1 MLWGAV
7 GFCEVLWDAV
17 RCCERDAV
25 RCCEVLSCGVEE
37 QLQLSAQG
45 LDKTDLVNTQS

>member
-1 MLWGAV
+1 MREML
-7 GFCEVLWDAV
+7 
-17 RCCERDAV
+17 
-25 RCCEVLSCGVEE
+25 SYGVEK